1 MSSVTDTDIIPADWP
16 QWSHSKPVLIRPLL
30 GGLTNKSYL
39 ISANNN
45 EMVLR
50 RNSAISGALNL
61 NRDTEAEALTL
72 ADSVGLCAPLIHYD
86 SDLQYMI
93 CRYVHGQHWRADGAG
108 IIALA
113 KLLRRIHQLPAV
125 SGKLDIADKAT
136 SYWQAINTDAPF
148 ANDLRGLADTVGS
161 HIASAKSFNTE
172 PCLCHN
178 DLLLENLIAADDG
191 KLYAIDWEY
200 AAMGDPFYDLAVIV
214 EGHELGQQQQQ
225 LLLAEYLARPGV
237 KEDWQRL
244 RHWRVIYGYL
254 TVLWYAVQWSSG
266 VMATAEA
273 SRNIEEQ
280 IQVLKLRLGE

>member
-61 NRDTEAEALTL
+61 NRDTEAEALKL

-86 SDLQYMI
+86 PNLQYMV

-148 ANDLRGLADTVGS
+148 ANELRGLAENVGF
-161 HIASAKSFNTE
+161 HIASAKSFNAE
-172 PCLCHN
+172 PYLCHN

-225 LLLAEYLARPGV
+225 LLLAEYLERPAV

-266 VMATAEA
+266 VMETAEA
-273 SRNIEEQ
+273 GHNIAEQ